1 MSEHSSKLFITSG
14 ALSLIFFINI
24 KIMADLKCSWNLKD
38 EIFFVFT
45 SGFYSFTA
53 LFLNVKW
60 HTFERQDCRSGS
72 GLDQVILE
80 GWIQI
85 LLTWSGSAA
94 LQCERC
100 VNPESAVMMQRVHY
114 STLLLVFYSPHYRY
128 STNTFLGPTPTP
140 TLTPSKGIT
149 LYTKII

>member
-1 MSEHSSKLFITSG
+1 MKFKGRNFLCT
-14 ALSLIFFINI
+14 L
-24 KIMADLKCSWNLKD
+24 
-38 EIFFVFT
+38 
-45 SGFYSFTA
+45 GFYSFTA

-100 VNPESAVMMQRVHY
+100 VNPARECSY
-114 STLLLVFYSPHYRY
+114 DSTGSLFNFAFSLL
-128 STNTFLGPTPTP
+128 
-140 TLTPSKGIT
+140 
-149 LYTKII
+149 